1 MGRSCLCGIE
11 WETGLQQNIVRGNR
25 WSTMHY
31 FTYDNHLL
39 QCEEVDLRE
48 IADAVGTP
56 CYVYSHRTII
66 RHARALDE
74 AWSGFDH
81 LTCYSLKANS
91 NLAVLNVLAQE
102 GLGADIVSG
111 GELFRALAAGFP
123 PEKIV
128 FSGVGKTADEMRA
141 ALQAGILCF
150 NVESEAELLALNRV
164 AQQERKTASVAV
176 RINPDIDPKTHP
188 KTATGLKTSKFG
200 IPHARAVEV
209 YRRAAGMEWVRIV
222 GIDAHIGSPIMSVK
236 PFVDA
241 AKRLVDLVEE
251 IRAAGIELRTIDIG
265 GGLGITYDVEEP
277 PSPKEWAGAIGEV
290 LANAGLRVI
299 TEPGRS
305 IMGNTAILLTRVL
318 YLKRNETKNFVIVDA
333 AMNDLVRPSLYD
345 SYHRIQSVFQR
356 ERPTMVADVVGPVCE
371 SSDFLARDRTITTPE
386 QGDLLAVM
394 SAGAYGFAMS
404 STYNSRPRAAEVM
417 VKGDTWQVVR
427 DRESYEDLIR
437 GERVLTI

>member
-1 MGRSCLCGIE
+1 
-11 WETGLQQNIVRGNR
+11 
-25 WSTMHY
+25 MHY
-31 FTYDNHLL
+31 FTYNNHLL

-91 NLAVLNVLAQE
+91 NLAVLNVFAQE

-141 ALQAGILCF
+141 GLQAGILCF
-150 NVESEAELLALNRV
+150 NVESEAELLALSRV

-209 YRRAAGMEWVRIV
+209 YRRAVGMEWVRIV

-241 AKRLVDLVEE
+241 AKRLVDLVED

-318 YLKRNETKNFVIVDA
+318 YLKRNEAKNFVIVDA

-371 SSDFLARDRTITTPE
+371 SGDFLARDRTITTPE

>member
-1 MGRSCLCGIE
+1 
-11 WETGLQQNIVRGNR
+11 
-25 WSTMHY
+25 MHY
-31 FTYDNHLL
+31 FTYNNHLL

-48 IADAVGTP
+48 IAGAVGTP
-56 CYVYSHRTII
+56 CYVYSHRTLV

-81 LTCYSLKANS
+81 LTCYSVKANS
-91 NLAVLNVLAQE
+91 NLAILHVLAKE

-111 GELFRALAAGFP
+111 GELFRALRAGIA

-128 FSGVGKTADEMRA
+128 FSGVGKTTQEMRS
-141 ALQAGILCF
+141 ALRAGILCF
-150 NVESEAELLALNRV
+150 NVESEAELVALNSVAKDERVRARV
-164 AQQERKTASVAV
+164 AF

-200 IPHARAVEV
+200 IPHASAVEL
-209 YRRAAGMEWVRIV
+209 YRRAKQMDWVEIV

-241 AKRLVDLVEE
+241 ARRLVALVDR
-251 IRAAGIELRTIDIG
+251 IRAEGIDLGTIDIG

-277 PSPKEWAGAIGEV
+277 PSPKEWAGAVGEV
-290 LANAGLRVI
+290 LAQAGLRVI

-305 IMGNTAILLTRVL
+305 IIGNTAILLTRVL
-318 YLKRNETKNFVIVDA
+318 YLKRNQSKSFVIVDA

-345 SYHRIQSVFQR
+345 SYHRIQPVFQR

-371 SSDFLARDRTITTPE
+371 SGDFLAKGRTMTAPE
-386 QGDLLAVM
+386 EGDLLAVM
-394 SAGAYGFAMS
+394 SAGAYGFSMS
-404 STYNSRPRAAEVM
+404 STYNSRPRVAEVM
-417 VKGDTWQVVR
+417 VKGDTWQVIR
-427 DRESYEDLIR
+427 DRERHEDLVR
-437 GERVLTI
+437 GERILTI